1 MKWIKRLLALIAILL
16 LLVVIVAIY
25 LVATFDA
32 NDYKE
37 RIEAEVRDA
46 TGRELTLEGPI
57 GLTFFPNLGLRL
69 EEVRFGNAEGFG
81 DDPFAELDV
90 VDVSVA
96 VMPLLRRELDV
107 RHIEGD
113 GVRLNLA
120 RDEDGRTNWDDLTER
135 AEEARDE
142 AVGANNGE
150 ERTAT
155 ESRLAM
161 ERIGI
166 AGVTLTNTRVN
177 WDDRMTGLQAT
188 LDPFRLEVGRFR
200 PGVETPLE
208 MEAVVNAE
216 GGDLP
221 EPVEFAMDLEGL
233 LNVDLLSNRYSI
245 RRLNATFGVE
255 GAGLPRPIGVS
266 LETDVALEVADQASM
281 RFERVTVGLGDMRLT
296 GFAELTGLDA
306 AEDLAVRSELRSNTF
321 SLPSLMEDLGLEPP
335 KTSDP
340 DALKRV
346 ALDLSANGSLTSLEL
361 SPFLVTIDDT
371 RLVGDARLDT
381 SGERPLFD
389 FNLSGNEFNLD
400 RYLPP
405 EVERARTE
413 GAPANGERDDDD
425 DDDIAIELPVEL
437 LRGIDV
443 RGEMAL
449 ERLNALGMVM
459 RNIQL
464 EIRANEGD
472 WRIDPLEAQAY
483 EGQLTSR
490 LRVDVREDTPRYE
503 LAADLG
509 ELDIGA
515 LLEDMQGD
523 EARLMGIGD
532 LELDIATRGNTVNAL
547 RSALNGSG
555 SMAFSDGAVRG
566 INVAQVIRRAE
577 ARLRGERLEED
588 EPNQTDFS
596 DLTATF
602 DIRDGVVHNDDLEA
616 NSPLLRIRGEGQADL
631 TDDTLDYLLNTTL
644 VDTIEGQGGRPLD
657 DLRGIRLPIRITG
670 TFGDPSFRLDLEDI
684 LRERFEDD
692 ARERLRE
699 EGDRLRDSLMQRL
712 DGGRSDDA
720 DDETEESGERDLRRE
735 LERGLRERLR

>member
-16 LLVVIVAIY
+16 LLAVIVAVY

-81 DDPFAELDV
+81 DEPFAELDV

-96 VMPLLRRELDV
+96 VLPLLRRELDV
-107 RHIEGD
+107 QHIEGD

-135 AEEARDE
+135 AEQARDE
-142 AVGANNGE
+142 AVTGDNGE
-150 ERTAT
+150 ERTTT

-177 WDDRMTGLQAT
+177 WDDRMTGLEAT
-188 LDPFRLEVGRFR
+188 LDPFRLQVGRFR

-216 GGDLP
+216 GGNLD

-255 GAGLPRPIGVS
+255 GAGLPRPVGFT
-266 LETDVALEVADQASM
+266 LETDVALELADKTSM
-281 RFERVTVGLGDMRLT
+281 RFERVTVGLADMRVT

-306 AEDLAVRSELRSNTF
+306 SEDLAVRSELRSNTF
-321 SLPSLMEDLGLEPP
+321 SLPALMEDLGYEPP
-335 KTSDP
+335 QTNDP
-340 DALKRV
+340 DALKHV
-346 ALDLSANGSLTSLEL
+346 ALDLSATGSLTSLEL
-361 SPFLVTIDDT
+361 RPFLVTIDDT
-371 RLVGDARLDT
+371 RLTGNARWDT

-389 FNLSGNEFNLD
+389 FDLSGNEFNLD

-405 EVERARTE
+405 EVEQARTE
-413 GAPANGERDDDD
+413 GGPSNGERDD

-449 ERLNALGMVM
+449 ERLDALGMVM

-483 EGQLTSR
+483 DGQLTSR
-490 LRVDVREDTPRYE
+490 VRVDVREDTPRYE
-503 LAADLG
+503 LAADLS

-555 SMAFSDGAVRG
+555 SLAFSDGAVRG

-602 DIRDGVVHNDDLEA
+602 DIRDGVVNSDDLEG
-616 NSPLLRIRGEGQADL
+616 NSPLLRVRGEGSADL
-631 TDDTLDYLLNTTL
+631 TDDTLDYLLNTTI
-644 VDTIEGQGGRPLD
+644 VGTIEGQGGRPLE
-657 DLRGIRLPIRITG
+657 DLSGIRLPIRITG
-670 TFGDPSFRLDLEDI
+670 TFSDPSFRLDLEDI
-684 LRERFEDD
+684 LRERFEGDVRD
-692 ARERLRE
+692 RLRE
-699 EGDRLRDSLMQRL
+699 EEDRLRDRLMQRL
-712 DGGRSDDA
+712 DSSSDDA
-720 DDETEESGERDLRRE
+720 EGDTEESGERDLRRE

>member
-16 LLVVIVAIY
+16 LLAVIVAVY

-135 AEEARDE
+135 AEEARDD
-142 AVGANNGE
+142 AVTGDNGE

-166 AGVTLTNTRVN
+166 AGVTLTNTRVH

-208 MEAVVNAE
+208 MEAVIRAE
-216 GGDLP
+216 GGDLD

-233 LNVDLLSNRYSI
+233 MNVDLLGNRYSI
-245 RRLNATFGVE
+245 RRLNANFGVE
-255 GAGLPRPIGVS
+255 GAGLPRPVGVS
-266 LETDVALEVADQASM
+266 LETDVALEIADETKM
-281 RFERVTVGLGDMRLT
+281 RFERVTVGLGDARLT
-296 GFAELTGLDA
+296 GLTELTGLGA
-306 AEDLAVRSELRSNTF
+306 GEELAVRSELRSNTF
-321 SLPSLMEDLGLEPP
+321 SVPELMEGIGLEPP
-335 KTSDP
+335 KTNDP
-340 DALKRV
+340 DAFKRV
-346 ALDLSANGSLTSLEL
+346 ALDLSARGSLTSLEL

-371 RLVGDARLDT
+371 RLTGNARWDT
-381 SGERPLFD
+381 SGERPMFD
-389 FNLSGNEFNLD
+389 FNLSGNELNLD

-405 EVERARTE
+405 EVEEARTE
-413 GAPANGERDDDD
+413 GGPSNGERDD

-449 ERLNALGMVM
+449 ERLDALGMVM

-490 LRVDVREDTPRYE
+490 VRVDVRDDTPRYE
-503 LAADLG
+503 LAADLA

-523 EARLMGIGD
+523 DARLMGIGD

-555 SMAFSDGAVRG
+555 SMQFSDGAVRG

-577 ARLRGERLEED
+577 ARLRGEQLEED

-596 DLTATF
+596 DLTGTF
-602 DIRDGVVHNDDLEA
+602 DIRDGVVHNDDLVA
-616 NSPLLRIRGEGQADL
+616 NSPLLRVRGEGSADL
-631 TDDTLDYLLNTTL
+631 TDDTLDYLLNTTIVGTL
-644 VDTIEGQGGRPLD
+644 EGQGGRPLE
-657 DLRGIRLPIRITG
+657 DLSGIRLPIRISG

-684 LRERFEDD
+684 LRERFEGDI
-692 ARERLRE
+692 RERLGE
-699 EGDRLRDSLMQRL
+699 EEDRLRDRLMQRL
-712 DGGRSDDA
+712 DGDRSDDA
-720 DDETEESGERDLRRE
+720 EGEPEESGERDLRRE

>member
-81 DDPFAELDV
+81 EEPFAELDI

-96 VMPLLRRELDV
+96 VLPLLRRELDV
-107 RHIEGD
+107 QHIEGD

-120 RDEDGRTNWDDLTER
+120 RDEDGRTNWDDLIER
-135 AEEARDE
+135 GEKARDE
-142 AVGANNGE
+142 AVTGNNGE

-166 AGVTLTNTRVN
+166 AGVTLTNTRVD

-216 GGDLP
+216 GGDLA

-245 RRLNATFGVE
+245 RRLNANFGVE
-255 GAGLPRPIGVS
+255 GAGLARPVAVS
-266 LETDVALEVADQASM
+266 LETDFALEAADKASM
-281 RFERVTVGLGDMRLT
+281 RFERVTVGLGDMRIT

-306 AEDLAVRSELRSNTF
+306 SDELSVRSELRSNTF
-321 SLPSLMEDLGLEPP
+321 SLPALMEDLGLEPP
-335 KTSDP
+335 QTNDP

-346 ALDLSANGSLTSLEL
+346 ALDMSATGSLTALEL

-371 RLVGDARLDT
+371 RLTGDARLDT
-381 SGERPLFD
+381 GGDRPMFN
-389 FNLSGNEFNLD
+389 FNLRGNELNLD

-405 EVERARTE
+405 QVEQARTE
-413 GAPANGERDDDD
+413 GGPSNGERDDDD
-425 DDDIAIELPVEL
+425 SGDDTAIELPVDL
-437 LRGIDV
+437 LRGVDV

-449 ERLNALGMVM
+449 ERLDALGMVM

-472 WRIDPLEAQAY
+472 WQIDPLDAQAY
-483 EGQLTSR
+483 EGQLSSR
-490 LRVDVREDTPRYE
+490 VRVDVREDTPRYE
-503 LAADLG
+503 LTADLT

-523 EARLMGIGD
+523 DARLMGIGD
-532 LELDIATRGNTVNAL
+532 LQLDVTTRGNTVNAL

-555 SMAFSDGAVRG
+555 SMQFSDGAVRG

-596 DLTATF
+596 DLTGTF

-616 NSPLLRIRGEGQADL
+616 NSPLLRVRGEGQADL
-631 TDDTLDYLLNTTL
+631 TDDTLDYLLNTTVVGTL
-644 VDTIEGQGGRPLD
+644 EGQGGRPLE
-657 DLRGIRLPIRITG
+657 DLSGIRLPIRITG

-684 LRERFEDD
+684 LRERFEGDV
-692 ARERLRE
+692 RERLRE
-699 EGDRLRDSLMQRL
+699 EGDALMQRL
-712 DGGRSDDA
+712 EGRGDEG
-720 DDETEESGERDLRRE
+720 ETEESGERNLGRE
-735 LERGLRERLR
+735 LEREIRERLR

>member
-57 GLTFFPNLGLRL
+57 GLTLFPNLGLRL
-69 EEVRFGNAEGFG
+69 EEARLGNAEGFG

-90 VDVSVA
+90 VDVSLA

-107 RHIEGD
+107 RHIEAD

-120 RDEDGRTNWDDLTER
+120 RDEDGRTNWEDLTER
-135 AEEARDE
+135 AEQARDE
-142 AVGANNGE
+142 AVTGDNGE

-166 AGVTLTNTRVN
+166 AGVTLTNTRVH

-208 MEAVVNAE
+208 MEAVIRAE
-216 GGDLP
+216 GGDLD
-221 EPVEFAMDLEGL
+221 EPVEFAMGLEGL
-233 LNVDLLSNRYSI
+233 MNVDLLSNRYSI
-245 RRLNATFGVE
+245 RRLNANFGVE
-255 GAGLPRPIGVS
+255 GAGLPRPVGIS
-266 LETDVALEVADQASM
+266 LETDVALEVADETKM
-281 RFERVTVGLGDMRLT
+281 RFERVTAGLGDARLT
-296 GFAELTGLDA
+296 GLIELAGLGA
-306 AEDLAVRSELRSNTF
+306 GEELSVRSELRSNTF
-321 SLPSLMEDLGLEPP
+321 SVPDLMEGLGLEPP
-335 KTSDP
+335 QTNDP
-340 DALKRV
+340 DAFKRV
-346 ALDLSANGSLTSLEL
+346 ALDLSASGSLTSLEL
-361 SPFLVTIDDT
+361 NPFLITVDDT
-371 RLVGDARLDT
+371 RLTGNARWDT

-389 FNLSGNEFNLD
+389 FNLSGNELNLD

-413 GAPANGERDDDD
+413 GGPSNGERDDDD
-425 DDDIAIELPVEL
+425 DIAIDLPVEL

-449 ERLNALGMVM
+449 ERLDALGMVM

-483 EGQLTSR
+483 EGQLSSR
-490 LRVDVREDTPRYE
+490 VRVDVREDTPRYE
-503 LAADLG
+503 LAADLAD
-509 ELDIGA
+509 LDIGA

-523 EARLMGIGD
+523 DARLMGIGD

-555 SMAFSDGAVRG
+555 SMQFSDGAVRG

-596 DLTATF
+596 DLTGTF
-602 DIRDGVVHNDDLEA
+602 DIRDGVVHNDDLVA
-616 NSPLLRIRGEGQADL
+616 NSPLLRVRGEGSADL
-631 TDDTLDYLLNTTL
+631 TDDTLDYLVNTTIVGTL
-644 VDTIEGQGGRPLD
+644 EGQGGRSLE
-657 DLRGIRLPIRITG
+657 DLSGIRLPIRISG

-692 ARERLRE
+692 VRDRLGEEEERLR
-699 EGDRLRDSLMQRL
+699 DRLMQRL
-712 DGGRSDDA
+712 DGDRSDDA
-720 DDETEESGERDLRRE
+720 EGETEESGERDLRRE